1 MTKFVDYNGE
11 ATTGAPTSY
20 QPEAMAE
27 IDALEAI
34 EIANIRDFIADRI
47 SIIGDKDRALELIS
61 NQLERFELG
70 IE

>member
-1 MTKFVDYNGE
+1 MTRT
-11 ATTGAPTSY
+11 ASY
-20 QPEAMAE
+20 QPETMAE

-47 SIIGDKDRALELIS
+47 SIIGDKDRAIELIG